1 MGDRKQ
7 RLEGKAQEL
16 KGRVKREA
24 GIASENPGTEL
35 RGAAEQLKGKLK
47 KTIGNARSEA
57 KKHTR

>member
-7 RLEGKAQEL
+7 RLTGKAEEL

-24 GIASENPGTEL
+24 GIAGDKPATEL

-47 KTIGNARSEA
+47 QTIGKARSDA